1 MPLISILTELKRAQ
15 AGQYALPMFDTFDM
29 QSTEGMFQA
38 AEEQT
43 APVMIALYD
52 KSFDSPNGV
61 AHAVYVRE
69 RAKDAVVPVSLM
81 LDHGASF
88 EQCVRAIYAGF
99 TDVMFDGSSL
109 PLDENIAIT
118 QRVVEAAHAVGVGV
132 EAEIG
137 HVGSG
142 GDYQNYGR
150 QRKGFTDPA
159 SVERFVAE
167 TGVDL
172 LAIAIGTAHGIPQG
186 GDPEIDLDLLAEI
199 RRRVDIP
206 LVLHGGSGCTEDQ
219 FRSVIKGGIAKIN
232 IATDLLRAA
241 GREVVA
247 AAGRESASYH
257 SLTRVARA
265 SFAKRCSYYFDLFGA
280 SGQAFP

>member
-1 MPLISILTELKRAQ
+1 MPLTSILTELKRAQ
-15 AGQYALPMFDTFDM
+15 GGRYALPMFDTFDM

-52 KSFDSPNGV
+52 KAFDSPNGV
-61 AHAVYVRE
+61 AHAAYIRE
-69 RAKDAVVPVSLM
+69 RAKDATVPVSLM

-88 EQCVRAIYAGF
+88 EQCIRAIYAGF

-109 PLDENIAIT
+109 CVDDNIAIT
-118 QRVVEAAHAVGVGV
+118 QKVVEAAHAVGVGV
-132 EAEIG
+132 EAELG
-137 HVGSG
+137 HVGG
-142 GDYQNYGR
+142 GREYQSYGR

-159 SVERFVAE
+159 TVERFVAE

-199 RRRVDIP
+199 RSRVGIP

-219 FRSVIKGGIAKIN
+219 FRGVVTGGIAKIN
-232 IATDLLRAA
+232 IATDLLRTAV
-241 GREVVA
+241 REVVA
-247 AAGRESASYH
+247 TVGEESPSYH
-257 SLTRVARA
+257 SLIRVARV
-265 SFAKRCSYYFDLFGA
+265 SFATRCAYYFDLFGA
-280 SGQAFP
+280 SGKAAA